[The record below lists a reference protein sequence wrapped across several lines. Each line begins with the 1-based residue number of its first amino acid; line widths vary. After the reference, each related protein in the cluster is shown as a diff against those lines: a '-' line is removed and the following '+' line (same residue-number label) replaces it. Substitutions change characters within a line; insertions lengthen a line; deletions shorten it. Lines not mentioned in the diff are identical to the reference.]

1 MTASELLGREQEL
14 AVLEEAWKQALQGKP
29 QIRVVVA
36 DSGYGKTRLVQ
47 ALYSRLS
54 TDYDP
59 RDYWPPHLLA
69 DQNSLRVMPALESVT
84 ERADM
89 PWFWWGV
96 RWPDPAMHNA
106 SVSRGRLLESY
117 ADPAMRHHIDALR
130 FHLERRASAQAA
142 ARSMGKA
149 ILGAIPVLGP
159 LSTAVNAALDIVE
172 AVNIGRD
179 YRARIERGQ
188 DADRRYAEEAAQI
201 VAVFATMLEKVGED
215 GGGLPVVL
223 FLDDTQWMDP
233 LTVRILGDLW
243 NAATERK
250 WRLLVVVTHWERE
263 WLLRDKAE
271 GQAEGFASWFLSR
284 GGSSAELEVVPLPK
298 LGQAEMA
305 QLLDRE
311 LPGLTP
317 EQREHFLRAA
327 SGNPRFV
334 VELGLYLRG
343 QPEMFVGGDVRGPLT
358 DFGFQENRKP
368 GLAIEELEAK
378 RFDRASSEVRLALG
392 LSSLQ
397 GDQFV
402 REFTLDVAQK
412 LPDERLPPQALA
424 EAERP
429 FVLAASLDDARM
441 EFRSST
447 IYSKSEKYLRAR
459 VAQGSAV
466 EMARAGTVKEWIAAG
481 RMGRMRR
488 DMMFAQVHA
497 ALATFLAAGAR
508 EDVLALLEFLVEQ
521 RELAGEFRDAKE
533 LAPRVLEFIGTS
545 SSVSDFP
552 QAGRMLGLCLRL
564 LDGLL
569 GTDHSAVALQY
580 APACQSLARALG
592 DEAVQ
597 VFAARVHADALAAE
611 GRYED
616 VVRLALESGLPSK
629 RVGGI
634 QAARLSLRAADA
646 LNALGRTEEALD
658 IYEPLVDQLKQ
669 EDKKWGAYLHAA
681 VVGWLCAL
689 LESGLDRWDEEY
701 LQHAVGY
708 ARALTTAR
716 ALAGVAVRDDT
727 PAWLRACIR
736 HDTGMLGV
744 IKAVAAV
751 GREQA
756 RGPLAETL
764 RYFDD
769 AMGFWDG
776 ADTRPE
782 LRARTVWARAAARL
796 MTGAEMD
803 GKASLDEALAVIE
816 GFRGAGHP
824 EVAVART
831 VRDACHTGL
840 EEQARE
846 HLLAQV
852 LRHGWQR
859 PDVDFMTL
867 WEDRRAHVIRDL

>member
-1 MTASELLGREQEL
+1 MASELLGREKEL
-14 AVLEEAWKQALQGKP
+14 AMLEEAWKEALQGKP
-29 QIRVVVA
+29 QMRVVVA

-54 TDYDP
+54 TDYDLF
-59 RDYWPPHLLA
+59 DYWPPHLLA
-69 DQNSLRVMPALESVT
+69 DQNSLRVMPALESVPG
-84 ERADM
+84 RPDM

-117 ADPAMRHHIDALR
+117 ADPAMRHHVDALR
-130 FHLERRASAQAA
+130 FHLEKRASAWAA
-142 ARSMGKA
+142 FISMSKA
-149 ILGAIPVLGP
+149 VLGAVPVLGQ
-159 LSTAVNAALDIVE
+159 LSAAVNAALDLLE
-172 AVNIGRD
+172 ALQIGRD

-188 DADRRYAEEAAQI
+188 DVDRRYAEEAAQI
-201 VAVFATMLEKVGED
+201 VAVFATMLENAGEKAE
-215 GGGLPVVL
+215 GLPVVL
-223 FLDDTQWMDP
+223 FLDDAQWMDA
-233 LTVRILGDLW
+233 LTVRILSDLW
-243 NAATERK
+243 SAATERK

-284 GGSSAELEVVPLPK
+284 GGSGAEMDVVPLPK
-298 LGQAEMA
+298 LAQAEMA

-311 LPGLTP
+311 LPGFTP
-317 EQREHFLRAA
+317 EQRAYFLRAA

-397 GDQFV
+397 GDQFL

-429 FVLAASLDDARM
+429 FVLAASLDEARM
-441 EFRSST
+441 EFRSSA
-447 IYSKSEKYLRAR
+447 IYAKSGKYLRAR

-466 EMARAGTVKEWIAAG
+466 EKARAETVKEWIAVD

-488 DMMFAQVHA
+488 DMMFAQVQA
-497 ALATFLAAGAR
+497 ALATFLAAGAQ
-508 EDVLALLEFLVEQ
+508 EDVLVLLEFVVEQ
-521 RELAGEFRDAKE
+521 GELAGDLRDARE
-533 LAPRVLEFIGTS
+533 LVPRVLDFIDASRSGAS
-545 SSVSDFP
+545 SP
-552 QAGRMLGLCLRL
+552 RARRMIELCLRL

-569 GTDHSAVALQY
+569 GTEHSGVALQY

-592 DEAVQ
+592 DAALQ
-597 VFAARVHADALAAE
+597 FLAARVHADALATE

-616 VVRLALESGLPSK
+616 VARLLLESGLPSE
-629 RVGGI
+629 RVGDI
-634 QAARLSLRAADA
+634 QAARLLLRAADA
-646 LNALGRTEEALD
+646 LHALDRTEEALD
-658 IYEPLVDQLKQ
+658 IYEPLVEQLNQ
-669 EDKKWGAYLHAA
+669 ADKKWGAYLHAA

-689 LESGLDRWDEEY
+689 LESGLDNWEDEY
-701 LQHAVGY
+701 LRHAVGH

-716 ALAGVAVRDDT
+716 ALAGGIVRDDT
-727 PAWLRACIR
+727 PGWIRACIK
-736 HDTGMLGV
+736 HDTGMIGV

-751 GREQA
+751 GREA

-764 RYFDD
+764 EYFDE
-769 AMGFWDG
+769 ALGLWDSAG
-776 ADTRPE
+776 TRPE
-782 LRARTVWARAAARL
+782 LRARTVWVRAAARL
-796 MTGAEMD
+796 MAGEGTDEPD
-803 GKASLDEALAVIE
+803 DLDKALAGIE

-824 EVAVART
+824 ETAVAKA
-831 VRDACHTGL
+831 VHGACQTGF
-840 EEQARE
+840 EEQALER
-846 HLLAQV
+846 LLAQV

-859 PDVDFMTL
+859 VDVDFTTL
-867 WEDRRAHVIRDL
+867 WENRRGHVIRDF